1 MRHWLILAVVGLAV
15 SGCGNPGGSSV
26 PGRPAVVTAT
36 PATRLI
42 FPADLEGDGNL
53 DGIAHP
59 ALRRI
64 VLQAPENANISLT
77 RSGVPLAF
85 ESSRIA
91 LPGGTLHEL
100 ALPEPL
106 GTGTITLQAGDYSVN
121 FQPDA
126 ELATSTGLS
135 IRPHGKNAL
144 ASDVVAAT
152 GAVFESAD
160 EVSLLLSGALPP
172 LIGPGLYLQAGEGT
186 PIPLLPALTR
196 SGVTLTPQSRVLPD
210 RVYTLR
216 APETLSDTLGN
227 ALAPEFRLV
236 ARHGRSLAALRLATA
251 DVDRDGNPDLLALFG
266 DGSVM
271 VLRDTAGPAETLL
284 PPAPGRGIDFAV
296 GDFDGNGA
304 PDVAVLRA
312 DEKGFHITYLI
323 NESRRGEMRCQ
334 VHAETLVL
342 EQPGAM
348 RSADFDRDARDDLA
362 VLDAFGTV
370 HLLTSSN
377 ARRAIP
383 ALGTRMLAAGMCV
396 CDFDG
401 DSKPDIAVLAADGT
415 LRFCIGQGAAG
426 FGTGPIE
433 SRMTVSNTQRAAAG
447 NLDGDRATDFL
458 FTGMQG
464 MFASVRGDRDRML
477 PLRLAEGD
485 FNPASGVAVI
495 RDLNRDSRCDIL
507 AMREDADGISD
518 DLAVFMSSDD
528 AKQTPDTI
536 LPLGSR
542 QHVHAIEFWREHVV
556 FATDARLLL
565 LKVNAEGLPP
575 TAASKVR
582 FVEGYAPVPQIPA
595 PLAAAVAD
603 FNDDGRADIA
613 AIDRDGKLRIWLSGL
628 PGEPFLA
635 VGDPVMLG
643 GAAMLKAIDFDR
655 DGAPD
660 LLFIPSEPGL
670 KPRVLRNSGRGEMD
684 AGDNGMLPQPPTG
697 LRGAP
702 ALGDFDLDGDLDVLW
717 PNAFGRVQFNDGSS
731 GWRDGRH
738 VAEIREP
745 NGMRLQFS
753 GELTCADFT
762 ADGIADVAAV
772 MQLSE
777 DNTGVNYLVL
787 LEGTGRTEDGAACF
801 RVTISEQIRGRIF
814 KLTPADFDG
823 DGRIDLAL
831 GYAPEGGEARL
842 TLLKLRPDMQFAPF
856 EGSPRAKGRL
866 VDLALDDLD
875 RDGDFDLIVS
885 EDVAGIGFGAT
896 LWVNTGKGSYVEGG
910 AAADSLRRAL
920 GDFKATNLSLAD
932 FTGDG
937 RSDLLAVDANG
948 NVILVRTELP

>member
-1 MRHWLILAVVGLAV
+1 MRHWLILAVIGLAV
-15 SGCGNPGGSSV
+15 SGCGNPGGAFV
-26 PGRPAVVTAT
+26 PGRSPVVTNT
-36 PATRLI
+36 PGTRLV
-42 FPADLEGDGNL
+42 FPADLDGDGSL

-59 ALRRI
+59 GLRRL
-64 VLQAPENANISLT
+64 VLQAPEAAAIGVT
-77 RSGVPLAF
+77 RNGVPLAF
-85 ESSRIA
+85 EASRMA
-91 LPGGTLHEL
+91 VPGGTLHEL
-100 ALPEPL
+100 ALAEPL
-106 GTGTITLQAGDYSVN
+106 GAGTITLRAGDYSIL
-121 FQPDA
+121 FTPDA
-126 ELATSTGLS
+126 DLATSTTLS
-135 IRPHGKNAL
+135 IRPQGKNAL

-160 EVSLLLSGALPP
+160 DVSLLLAGALPP
-172 LIGPGLYLQAGEGT
+172 LIGPGLSLQAGEGT
-186 PIPLLPALTR
+186 QIPLLPALTR
-196 SGVTLTPQSRVLPD
+196 NGVTLTPQSRILPD
-210 RVYTLR
+210 RVYRLVSPPGL
-216 APETLSDTLGN
+216 ADTMGN
-227 ALAPEFRLV
+227 VLAPEFRLV

-312 DEKGFHITYLI
+312 DEKGFHVTYLI

-334 VHAETLVL
+334 VHAETLAL
-342 EQPGAM
+342 EQPCAM

-377 ARRAIP
+377 ARRAIG
-383 ALGTRMLAAGMCV
+383 ALGARVLAAGFTV

-401 DSKPDIAVLAADGT
+401 DSKPDLAVLAADGT

-433 SRMTVSNTQRAAAG
+433 SRMHVTGTQRVAAG
-447 NLDGDRATDFL
+447 NLDGDRASDFL
-458 FTGMQG
+458 FTGMPG
-464 MFASVRGDRDRML
+464 LFASVRGDRERML
-477 PLRLAEGD
+477 PLRLAEGEA
-485 FNPASGVAVI
+485 NPASGVAII
-495 RDLNRDSRCDIL
+495 RDLNRDSRCDVL
-507 AMREDADGISD
+507 ATREDAEGICD

-528 AKQTPDTI
+528 MKLAPDTV

-542 QHVHAIEFWREHVV
+542 QRVHAIEFWREHVV

-613 AIDRDGKLRIWLSGL
+613 AIDRDGKLRIWLSGQ

-635 VGDPVMLG
+635 VGEPVALG
-643 GAAMLKAIDFDR
+643 GAGMLKAIDFDR

-717 PNAFGRVQFNDGSS
+717 PSAFGRVQFNDGSS
-731 GWRDGRH
+731 GWRDGRN

-745 NGMRLQFS
+745 GGMRLQFS

-772 MQLSE
+772 MQVSE
-777 DNTGVNYLVL
+777 DNSGLNFLVL

-823 DGRIDLAL
+823 DGRVDLAL

-856 EGSPRAKGRL
+856 EGSSRAKGRL

-875 RDGDFDLIVS
+875 RDGDFDLIAS
-885 EDVAGIGFGAT
+885 EDVAGTGLTAT
-896 LWVNTGKGSYVEGG
+896 LWVNTGKGTYVEGG
-910 AAADSLRRAL
+910 PADDSLRRAL